1 MASSMTRVL
10 AGLALATI
18 LVAFPGCHGPS
29 NPGPASPTEAPVLT
43 VVMPSQ
49 ALVGDTITLT
59 GSGFTASDNAIKI
72 GAGYIQG
79 VVSSRGTSLSFTLP
93 AVLIVCP
100 PWSQVCITL
109 AILVTPGTYQVSVI
123 TANGTSNELPLVV
136 VAK

>member
-1 MASSMTRVL
+1 MTRIL
-10 AGLALATI
+10 AGLALATV
-18 LVAFPGCHGPS
+18 LVALPGCHGHS

-43 VVMPSQ
+43 AVMPSQ
-49 ALVGDTITLT
+49 ASVGDIITLT

-79 VVSSRGTSLSFTLP
+79 VVSSRGASLSFTLP
-93 AVLIVCP
+93 TVLTACP

-109 AILVTPGTYQVSVI
+109 AILVTPGTYRLSVM